1 MYCRHCGKENLDDSI
16 FCEHCGK
23 QLKSPQS
30 AADRLHRLSR
40 HAAQSGV
47 GAEQKK
53 VERPVSLPKKEQRN
67 IQFRGKGRTLVI
79 VVAVILCA
87 ALLAF
92 LVSGLETG
100 SLGAKTTRICIMDG
114 RKMTSA
120 NYTGDSAGALT
131 ISYELFDI
139 DEDGLPSAKYSVTP
153 SAARSGETIVY
164 RYDYDHLVMEY
175 LDYAQRESE
184 LTKNEKRRADE
195 VVSKIYKPLESGEI
209 DINEVDGYRLLGIED
224 GRVAAAF
231 SYYGYDCLIEYDE
244 AGNITKRTNFQSSP
258 SEGLR
263 SIITYSY
270 TDDGKISSKETTS
283 YTGSSSYK
291 FEYDYV
297 SDQEARVRQTVI
309 SNGADPVTTEYIE
322 KYDYD
327 INGLIVRKTMLMNGD
342 LLTAAEYRYHYV
354 ELEVPSISVE
364 LLCNVYDYLG
374 IEYVLEGEGVSV
386 TQTMRITDWDEAW
399 SFFGD

>member
-40 HAAQSGV
+40 HTAQSGV

-53 VERPVSLPKKEQRN
+53 VERPVSLPKKGQRN

-131 ISYELFDI
+131 ISYEIFDI
-139 DEDGLPSAKYSVTP
+139 NEDGLPSAKYSVTP

-195 VVSKIYKPLESGEI
+195 VTYYFDYPVLHSEEEAHKRINEAVYQKAEAFMTEMTQEQIETPVMSVFNTPTDCIYTMETQVCHNGEGILSLLYTSNYYMGGNHSIKDREAVTYSLRTGEAVDLTQLTDMDEATLLKELQTRAYTGLEEEAGPMLITDAKGVLERYTLDDFDFIIDEGEI
-209 DINEVDGYRLLGIED
+209 VLLFRTYEFTAG
-224 GRVAAAF
+224 AAGPQ
-231 SYYGYDCLIEYDE
+231 YLK
-244 AGNITKRTNFQSSP
+244 T
-258 SEGLR
+258 GL
-263 SIITYSY
+263 
-270 TDDGKISSKETTS
+270 
-283 YTGSSSYK
+283 
-291 FEYDYV
+291 
-297 SDQEARVRQTVI
+297 
-309 SNGADPVTTEYIE
+309 YI
-322 KYDYD
+322 K
-327 INGLIVRKTMLMNGD
+327 
-342 LLTAAEYRYHYV
+342 
-354 ELEVPSISVE
+354 
-364 LLCNVYDYLG
+364 
-374 IEYVLEGEGVSV
+374 
-386 TQTMRITDWDEAW
+386 
-399 SFFGD
+399 